1 MQTSACNQVQELV
14 TISQFRHDL
23 GMISTTPAIAA
34 HQLRARMSKICV
46 SVTGTTAG
54 EMLSRAEDVS
64 HNNPFLELRLDT
76 LNKPQAILPKL
87 KSFTAS
93 NRHVTVIATCRRTE
107 GGGNFVGE
115 LFEQAEILEGAAKA
129 GCQLIDVEIESAET
143 MRPADWKRLRASG
156 AALIL
161 SYHDFSHTRGLQ
173 KAFERMQRFDPE
185 FYKIVPTARSLA
197 DNLAVLELLQQ
208 YGDVTNMIAMAM
220 GQPGIVSR
228 LLSARAGSAFTFAA
242 MAAGEETASGQ
253 MTVDTMRSLYRF
265 EEIDAATRIY
275 GVAGHPIA
283 HSLSPLMLN
292 TAFRRERINAVF
304 LPLETAKIADL
315 LTLVERIPLAGL
327 AVTMPLKQEI
337 LPSLARMDELSTRI
351 GACNTIVRGPNGR
364 LFGFNTDVSAVI
376 GPLERRL
383 SLKGAR
389 VLVLGAGGA
398 ARAAVFGLKEKG
410 AEVHILN
417 RTPESAKELAA
428 QAKAKVF
435 RREQLTKTDFDVVLN
450 ATPAGMHGSKVE
462 SLLEPEELRARLVF
476 DMVYNPIQT
485 PLLRMAH
492 EKGIAVIP
500 GLEMFVHQGARQF
513 EIWTGKP
520 APEAD
525 MRRVVIHALQQQAM
539 QPTTA

>member
-1 MQTSACNQVQELV
+1 MTS
-14 TISQFRHDL
+14 TS
-23 GMISTTPAIAA
+23 PAIAA
-34 HQLRARMSKICV
+34 HQLRVRMSKICV
-46 SVTGTTAG
+46 SVTGPTAN
-54 EMLSRAEDVS
+54 ELLARAEQIS
-64 HNNPFLELRLDT
+64 NQNPFIELRLDT
-76 LNKPQAILPKL
+76 LNKPQAALAKL
-87 KSFTAS
+87 KAFAMA
-93 NRHVTVIATCRRTE
+93 NRHVTIIATCRRTE
-107 GGGNFVGE
+107 GGGDFVGE

-129 GCQLIDVEIESAET
+129 GCQLIDVEIESAEA

-161 SYHDFSHTRGLQ
+161 SYHDFSHTRSLQ

-197 DNLAVLELLQQ
+197 DNIAVFDLLQQ
-208 YGDVTNMIAMAM
+208 HGDNTNMIAMAM

-228 LLSARAGSAFTFAA
+228 LLAVRSGSAFTFAS

-253 MTVDTMRSLYRF
+253 ITYDTLRSLYRF

-275 GVAGHPIA
+275 GVAGNPIV

-292 TAFRRERINAVF
+292 AAFRRERVNAVF
-304 LPLETAKIADL
+304 LPLETAKINDL
-315 LTLVERIPLAGL
+315 LTLVERVPLAGL
-327 AVTMPLKQEI
+327 AVTMPLKQDI
-337 LPSLARMDELSTRI
+337 LPSLARMDDLSARI
-351 GACNTIVRGPNGR
+351 GACNTIVRGPDGR
-364 LFGFNTDVSAVI
+364 LFGFNTDVSAII

-383 SLKGAR
+383 SLRGAR

-417 RTPESAKELAA
+417 RTPESAKELAS

-435 RREQLTKTDFDVVLN
+435 KREQLVKTDFDIVLN
-450 ATPAGMHGSKVE
+450 ATPAGMHGSKLQ
-462 SLLEPEELRARLVF
+462 SILEPEELRARLVF
-476 DMVYNPIQT
+476 DMVYNPIDT
-485 PLLRMAH
+485 PLIRMAH

-500 GLEMFVHQGARQF
+500 GYEMFVHQGARQF

-525 MRRVVIHALQQQAM
+525 MRRIVLHALQQQSA
-539 QPTTA
+539 QNSAA

>member
-1 MQTSACNQVQELV
+1 MTS
-14 TISQFRHDL
+14 TS
-23 GMISTTPAIAA
+23 PAIAA
-34 HQLRARMSKICV
+34 HQLRSRMSRICV
-46 SVTGTTAG
+46 AVTGASAN
-54 EMLSRAEDVS
+54 EMLARAEQISDD
-64 HNNPFLELRLDT
+64 NPFIELRLDT

-161 SYHDFSHTRGLQ
+161 SYHDFAHTRGLE

-185 FYKIVPTARSLA
+185 FYKIVSTARSLT
-197 DNLAVLELLQQ
+197 DNLAVLDLLKQH
-208 YGDVTNMIAMAM
+208 GDSVNMIAMAM
-220 GQPGIVSR
+220 GQPGVVSR
-228 LLSARAGSAFTFAA
+228 LLAARAGSAFTFAS
-242 MAAGEETASGQ
+242 MASGEETAPGQ
-253 MTVDTMRSLYRF
+253 MPLDTLRSLYRF
-265 EEIDAATRIY
+265 EDIDAATRVY

-292 TAFRRERINAVF
+292 CAFRRDRINAVF
-304 LPLETAKIADL
+304 VPLESAKIADL

-327 AVTMPLKQEI
+327 AVTMPLKQEV

-351 GACNTIVRGPNGR
+351 GACNTIVRGPDGR

-383 SLKGAR
+383 SLRGAR

-398 ARAAVFGLKEKG
+398 ARAAVFGLREKC

-417 RTPESAKELAA
+417 RTLESARELAT
-428 QAKAKVF
+428 QAKAKIIK
-435 RREQLTKTDFDVVLN
+435 REQLTKTDFDIVLN
-450 ATPAGMHGSKVE
+450 ATPAGMHGSKAG
-462 SLLEPEELRARLVF
+462 SLLEPDELRARLVF
-476 DMVYNPIQT
+476 DMVYNPIET
-485 PLLRMAH
+485 PLLHMAR
-492 EKGIAVIP
+492 EKGIAVIL

-525 MRRVVIHALQQQAM
+525 MRRVVIHALQQQSAE
-539 QPTTA
+539 TAKTA

>member
-1 MQTSACNQVQELV
+1 MT
-14 TISQFRHDL
+14 
-23 GMISTTPAIAA
+23 STTPAIAA
-34 HQLRARMSKICV
+34 HQLRSRMSRICV
-46 SVTGTTAG
+46 SITGATAS
-54 EMLSRAEDVS
+54 EMLSRAEQVS
-64 HNNPFLELRLDT
+64 HENPFIELRLDT

-87 KSFTAS
+87 KSFTAA
-93 NRHVTVIATCRRTE
+93 NRHVTVIATCRRNE
-107 GGGNFVGE
+107 NGGHFVGE

-143 MRPADWKRLRASG
+143 FRPADWKRLRASG

-161 SYHDFSHTRGLQ
+161 SYHDFSHTRSLH
-173 KAFERMQRFDPE
+173 KAFERMQHFDPE

-197 DNLAVLELLQQ
+197 DNVAVLELLQLH
-208 YGDVTNMIAMAM
+208 GDDTNMIAMAM
-220 GQPGIVSR
+220 GEAGIVSR
-228 LLSARAGSAFTFAA
+228 LLGARAGSAFTFAS
-242 MAAGEETASGQ
+242 MSVGEETASGQ
-253 MTVDTMRSLYRF
+253 MTVDTLRSLYRF
-265 EEIDAATRIY
+265 EEIDAATRVY

-304 LPLETAKIADL
+304 LPLETGKIADL

-351 GACNTIVRGPNGR
+351 GACNTIVRGPDGR

-376 GPLERRL
+376 GPLERRI

-417 RTPESAKELAA
+417 RTPESAKELAT

-435 RREQLTKTDFDVVLN
+435 KREQLTKTDFDIVLN

-462 SLLEPEELRARLVF
+462 SLLEPDELRARLVF
-476 DMVYNPIQT
+476 DMVYNPVET
-485 PLLRMAH
+485 PLLRMARD
-492 EKGIAVIP
+492 KGIPAIP

-525 MRRVVIHALQQQAM
+525 MRRVVIHALHQQGALSAK
-539 QPTTA
+539 TA

>member
-1 MQTSACNQVQELV
+1 MT
-14 TISQFRHDL
+14 
-23 GMISTTPAIAA
+23 STTPAIAA
-34 HQLRARMSKICV
+34 HQLRSRMSRICV
-46 SVTGTTAG
+46 AVTGASAN
-54 EMLSRAEDVS
+54 EMLARAEQISDD
-64 HNNPFLELRLDT
+64 NPFIELRLDT
-76 LNKPQAILPKL
+76 LHKPQAILPKL
-87 KSFTAS
+87 RSFTAA

-107 GGGNFVGE
+107 GGGDFVGE

-161 SYHDFSHTRGLQ
+161 SYHDFAHTRGLE

-185 FYKIVPTARSLA
+185 FYKIVSTARSLT
-197 DNLAVLELLQQ
+197 DNLAVLDLLKQH
-208 YGDVTNMIAMAM
+208 GDSTNMIAMAM
-220 GQPGIVSR
+220 GQPGVVSR
-228 LLSARAGSAFTFAA
+228 LLAARAGSAFTFAS
-242 MAAGEETASGQ
+242 AATGEETAPGQ
-253 MTVDTMRSLYRF
+253 INLDTLRSLYRF
-265 EEIDAATRIY
+265 EEIDAATRVY

-304 LPLETAKIADL
+304 VPLETSKIGDL
-315 LTLVERIPLAGL
+315 LTLVQRLPLAGV

-337 LPSLARMDELSTRI
+337 LPSLARMDDLSTRI
-351 GACNTIVRGPNGR
+351 GACNTIVRGPDGR

-383 SLKGAR
+383 SLRGAR

-410 AEVHILN
+410 AEVYILN

-435 RREQLTKTDFDVVLN
+435 KREQLTKTDFDIVLN
-450 ATPAGMHGSKVE
+450 ATPAGMHGSKVA
-462 SLLEPEELRARLVF
+462 SLLEPDELRARLVF
-476 DMVYNPIQT
+476 DMVYNPIDT
-485 PLLRMAH
+485 PLLRMAR
-492 EKGIAVIP
+492 EKNIPVIP

-525 MRRVVIHALQQQAM
+525 MRRVVIHALQRSAQNAKS
-539 QPTTA
+539 A